1 MPASIFLPDPDG
13 SRLPEAD
20 RRALVRFL
28 EQSLDQGFRLA
39 IVEAR
44 DHADREEILASVTP
58 TIGSGLGLV
67 DAAELQGPVENL
79 WLTLKRTVAAVLP
92 RCLALWNL
100 ESACPDWTG
109 QLNVQRDL
117 FVRDL
122 AVPWL
127 LFIHPASRVPLL
139 RTAPDFCDF
148 AVLWLRDERSPR
160 TLATDELLPAQDG
173 VLTLP
178 DSESVD
184 PLLWRATNALNDAR
198 FDEMGDALAQF
209 DLRAEHSVLDRIVR
223 LIIGARVERT
233 QGHLAIAEALV
244 RDAGNILAQQ
254 PASSDVQALRR
265 LADAE
270 LARCF
275 FEAGRLEEAAVLM
288 RRNLLAEQTDGRA
301 SLSYALALDDLANV
315 LVRQDRY
322 SEAEDLL
329 RDSLAIQ
336 AKIAGEKSRS
346 SDATL
351 NGLAA
356 VLTSQG
362 KHAEAEQIY
371 RESLRAK
378 ETALGPEHLSVAASL
393 SDLSAALLAQGRLVE
408 AEGALRSALTV
419 FETTLGREHP
429 EYGRS
434 LGKLAAV
441 LVHQGKSAEA
451 ETILRDSITV
461 LETSLG
467 HEHPDVILLSR
478 NLSLSL
484 ADQGRNVEA
493 EAILRDTIHRLGKN
507 LGREHPEYGRSSYA
521 LARVLSAQGKYAEAE
536 SLLYEV
542 KGLYETNLGS
552 DHPDLVPVLGNLA
565 MVEAEQGRTLKA
577 IRLLERA
584 LEIGRASLGE
594 DAEEVRAMEA
604 LLKRLQRRRIRRRP

>member
-58 TIGSGLGLV
+58 SIGPGLGLV
-67 DAAELQGPVENL
+67 DAAELPGPIANL
-79 WLTLKRTVAAVLP
+79 WLALNTTLAADPP

-100 ESACPDWTG
+100 ESACPDWTV

-127 LFIHPASRVPLL
+127 LFIHPASRVHLL
-139 RTAPDFCDF
+139 SEAPDFCDF

-160 TLATDELLPAQDG
+160 TLVNDEFLPGEEGA
-173 VLTLP
+173 LTLP

-184 PLLWRATNALNDAR
+184 RLIWHATNAFNDAR
-198 FDEMGDALAQF
+198 FDEMRDALAQF
-209 DLRAEHSVLDRIVR
+209 DLRAEHGVFDRILR

-233 QGHLAIAEALV
+233 QGHVAIAEALV
-244 RDAGNILAQQ
+244 RDAGNIIAQQ
-254 PASSDVQALRR
+254 PATGNVPALRR

-275 FEAGRLEEAAVLM
+275 LEAGRVEDASALL
-288 RRNLLAEQTDGRA
+288 RKNLLAEQAISRESVRYAQALHDFA
-301 SLSYALALDDLANV
+301 SV
-315 LVRQDRY
+315 LVRQGLY
-322 SEAEDLL
+322 TEAEGLL
-329 RDSLAIQ
+329 RESLAIQ
-336 AKIAGEKSRS
+336 VGTAGEKTRR

-351 NGLAA
+351 NVLAA
-356 VLTSQG
+356 VLNSQG

-371 RESLRAK
+371 RGSLRAK
-378 ETALGPEHLSVAASL
+378 EAAFGLEHPSLGSSL
-393 SDLSAALLAQGRLVE
+393 YGLAAALLAQGRSVE
-408 AEGALRSALTV
+408 AEQAMRSALTV
-419 FETTLGREHP
+419 FEKTFGREHPEHGRILGKLAVVLTRQGRTAEAESLLRDAIAVLEKCLGHEHQDTIRVLRSLSLNLEAQGRNAEAEVLLRETLHRIERGRGREHP
-429 EYGRS
+429 EYS
-434 LGKLAAV
+434 
-441 LVHQGKSAEA
+441 
-451 ETILRDSITV
+451 
-461 LETSLG
+461 
-467 HEHPDVILLSR
+467 
-478 NLSLSL
+478 
-484 ADQGRNVEA
+484 
-493 EAILRDTIHRLGKN
+493 
-507 LGREHPEYGRSSYA
+507 RSSEA

-536 SLLYEV
+536 ALLYEV
-542 KGLYETNLGS
+542 KRIYETNLGH
-552 DHPDLVPVLGNLA
+552 DHPHLGPVLGNLA

-584 LEIGRASLGE
+584 LEIARASLGE
-594 DAEEVRAMEA
+594 TADEVRAMESM
-604 LLKRLQRRRIRRRP
+604 LKRLQRRRIRRRP